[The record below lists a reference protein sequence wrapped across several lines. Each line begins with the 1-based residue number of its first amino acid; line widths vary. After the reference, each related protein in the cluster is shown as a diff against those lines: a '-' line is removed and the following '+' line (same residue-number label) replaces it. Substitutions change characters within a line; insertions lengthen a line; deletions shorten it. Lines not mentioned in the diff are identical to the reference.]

1 MIEEIEEMMQN
12 SPDPEE
18 EEEILEKDDGGDT
31 SSQADSILLQEIQA
45 LSQSLN
51 NNWSCEGKKM
61 WCIERSMSSLSIKCC
76 CPLTASLYNYPC
88 SNSDSSA

>member
-1 MIEEIEEMMQN
+1 MFFLQVIEEIEEMMQN

-61 WCIERSMSSLSIKCC
+61 WCIERNMSSL
-76 CPLTASLYNYPC
+76 
-88 SNSDSSA
+88 